1 MKKMLLLLM
10 FLAPVLA
17 LAQSSPFDG
26 TWKVDMK
33 KAQLSRKP
41 EVFLLQNGMY
51 SCKTCVPP
59 YEVKADGTDQNVT
72 GDPYASTVAVKVVDD
87 HNVDTT
93 GKKDGKVTFS
103 SKSMVSSDGNMLTVD
118 WSYNGNAQGGPVTGK
133 DVLRRIAKGPA
144 DANLISGSWRDEKT
158 EDMPESALTFTYKSN
173 GDEYSYS
180 TPTGQSYTAKLGGG
194 EAPYK
199 GDPGT
204 TSVSLKKISD
214 HVIEESDMRD
224 GKVSAVARLTVSPD
238 GKKMTIEV
246 TDKLHGTTSRFIAD
260 KQS

>member
-1 MKKMLLLLM
+1 MKKMLLLL
-10 FLAPVLA
+10 LLVPVLA
-17 LAQSSPFDG
+17 WAQSSPFDG

-33 KAQLSRKP
+33 KAQLPRKP

-51 SCKTCVPP
+51 SCKTCVPA
-59 YEVKADGTDQNVT
+59 YDVKADGSDQPVK
-72 GDPYASTVAVKVVDD
+72 GDPYATTIAVKAVDD
-87 HNVDTT
+87 HNVEIT

-103 SKSMVSSDGNMLTVD
+103 NKSMVSADGNMLTVD
-118 WSYNGNAQGGPVTGK
+118 WSYDGNAQGGPVTGK
-133 DVLRRIAKGPA
+133 DIMRRVGKGPA
-144 DANLISGSWRDEKT
+144 GANLISGSWRNEKT

-173 GDEYSYS
+173 GDEYSYT

-214 HVIEESDMRD
+214 HVIEETDMRD
-224 GKVSAVARLTVSPD
+224 GKVSAVARMTVSPD
-238 GKKMTIEV
+238 GKTMTVEV
-246 TDKLHGTTSRFIAD
+246 TDKLHGTTSRYIAD